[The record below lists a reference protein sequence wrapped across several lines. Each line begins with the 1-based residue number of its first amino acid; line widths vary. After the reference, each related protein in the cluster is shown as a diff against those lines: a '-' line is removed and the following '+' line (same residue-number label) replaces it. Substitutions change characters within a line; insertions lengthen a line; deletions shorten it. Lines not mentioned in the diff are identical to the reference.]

1 MLVSCSAFAP
11 KTSNSHL
18 PGRTRLDR
26 LLLIGICST
35 VLGVE
40 ALKLGVRE
48 AKQGK
53 DIRKYLELQNAL
65 EMIGPREPEAQR
77 DTVWMDRTD
86 KGNQAEAQRLE
97 AELKGYK
104 QNLVKESIRVSI
116 LEEGATGT
124 VTN

>member
-1 MLVSCSAFAP
+1 MLVSYSNFRP
-11 KTSNSHL
+11 KISSSNL
-18 PGRTRLDR
+18 PGRTRLER
-26 LLLIGICST
+26 LLLIGVCST

-104 QNLVKESIRVSI
+104 QNLVKESIRVRAFRGRSN
-116 LEEGATGT
+116 GY
-124 VTN
+124 VC